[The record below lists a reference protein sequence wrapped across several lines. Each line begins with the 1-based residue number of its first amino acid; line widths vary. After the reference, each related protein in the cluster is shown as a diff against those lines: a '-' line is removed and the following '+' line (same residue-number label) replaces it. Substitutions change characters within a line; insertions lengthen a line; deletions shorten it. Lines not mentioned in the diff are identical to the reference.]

1 MAHPVGGGVQ
11 LSESESH
18 PENVR
23 SHAAVYQI
31 SLGICRVPLLA
42 AKNKTPRK
50 DRKMLGILPIFL
62 CLTFSWNI
70 GVYSFIRVKMKT
82 TILSL

>member
-1 MAHPVGGGVQ
+1 MAHPLGGGFQ

-31 SLGICRVPLLA
+31 SLGICRVPLRA

-50 DRKMLGILPIFL
+50 VWKMLGILPISPLFNL
-62 CLTFSWNI
+62 LVEHWSI
-70 GVYSFIRVKMKT
+70 
-82 TILSL
+82 